1 MTRRYRKSLAA
12 APGRRSRVGPL
23 ALAVMRIAGLIAA
36 SVLVAGCSQSVG
48 GEAERSTPSLTVP
61 PSTTRAA
68 PSTTSPTSTAPARAP
83 GPGAPIGDVI
93 AFVEAGAPADPAR
106 YHSATRD
113 GATTDLGEDVAFVT
127 PSGKSNCMT
136 DSKYSA
142 GALACL
148 VDLKN
153 PPPRPEDAYGEWK
166 GGWVDFDGK
175 LIMVGRVKGD
185 PGRFT
190 AGTGPELP
198 YGQSLGVRRLPLPQ
212 RPGRLGVRQLR
223 PPIGGA
229 VQRRRGAAVRMPE
242 TVRADAASRR
252 GVQLLSTAS
261 WAG

>member
-1 MTRRYRKSLAA
+1 
-12 APGRRSRVGPL
+12 
-23 ALAVMRIAGLIAA
+23 MRIAGLIAA

-48 GEAERSTPSLTVP
+48 GDAERSTPSLTVP

-68 PSTTSPTSTAPARAP
+68 PSTTSPRSTTPARPP
-83 GPGAPIGDVI
+83 GPGAPIGDVT
-93 AFVEAGAPADPAR
+93 AWVEAGVPADPAR

-127 PSGKSNCMT
+127 PSGKTNCMT
-136 DSKYSA
+136 DTKYSA

-166 GGWVDFDGK
+166 GGWIDYDGK

-190 AGTGPELP
+190 AGNGPELP
-198 YGQSLGVRRLPLPQ
+198 YGQSLAFGDYRCRSDQAGLICVNYAFQ
-212 RPGRLGVRQLR
+212 S
-223 PPIGGA
+223 GA
-229 VQRRRGAAVRMPE
+229 RFS
-242 TVRADAASRR
+242 DA
-252 GVQLLSTAS
+252 GVQPFGCLKPSAPMPQVGEVFS
-261 WAG
+261 C